1 MEQTNKVNGKVHGG
15 FIFGALNDL
24 PKAQLGD
31 VYTTLDGEVKPIVKT
46 TDIKAVV
53 VGGKIV
59 ATVSN
64 HYKLVQHVDAF
75 APIVEGIHTAGVE
88 NIYFSLMAN
97 GKWAKLNLMFCQAKD
112 GLEGINYGFT
122 ARNSVDG
129 RSAINYGFRLQKRT
143 TDKVLRTERVIDVWA
158 VRQVCS
164 NGMKMRVPIEWH
176 EISKLVDVTRLHT
189 LFNESAKFAH
199 VTDVAERVKQ
209 MGFIAEAFAMLQKP
223 IEKMIEMGKD
233 IYLTQTQAEAMIKA
247 YIGKRLSGQI
257 MAAYANEIG
266 GSDKRPSNT
275 LWALYNAVTY
285 TASHAGLSQ
294 RTSLAMIE
302 KAADMYEIG
311 IRGVV

>member
-143 TDKVLRTERVIDVWA
+143 TDKVLRTEKVVDVWA

-223 IEKMIEMGKD
+223 IEKMIELGKD
-233 IYLTQTQAEAMIKA
+233 IHITQSVAEAMIKA

-257 MAAYANEIG
+257 LAAYEKEQGQN
-266 GSDKRPSNT
+266 